1 MLKAKPQFV
10 AFAPIDLKNALLY
23 VRSGIDLNSA
33 LPTSTDIEPIGE
45 TTIAITDGALNVLDN
60 ACVVFGNEIDEEYT
74 VVSATRTGSTDTK
87 FNLDQGT
94 AADLT
99 YTLTF
104 KGQVTEPL
112 AFGAADTVIE
122 AALEALCNI
131 AVGDLTMTDNTG
143 DIDIEFGGTW
153 AGVVLAITD
162 LTVQD
167 YSTAGDMAITI
178 GVAGVAP
185 TATTALVITPGL
197 LTATTA
203 LGVVTFKG
211 QKIEVT
217 IGEGNFNHKETYNRE
232 YRLNRGRLNTVKNA
246 DDTPLEL
253 SFEIEWDYISSAC
266 PYLNSTI
273 PTIPEAL
280 KGVGAAAD
288 WVNAATDTCEP
299 YTVDIEFWN
308 VVPCTGSNVN
318 EKYIFADFRVE
329 SLDANASDSQ
339 ISCTGKCNILAPE
352 IRRY

>member
-33 LPTSTDIEPIGE
+33 SPTTTDIEPIGE
-45 TTIAITDGALNVLDN
+45 TTIALTAGDLNVFDG

-74 VVSATRTGSTDTK
+74 VVSATRTGGTDTI
-87 FNLDQGT
+87 FNLDQGV

-104 KGQVTEPL
+104 KGEVTEPL
-112 AFGAADTVIE
+112 AFDASETVIE

-131 AVGDLTMTDNTG
+131 AAGDLSMTDNTG

-153 AGVVLAITD
+153 AGVVLTITD
-162 LTVQD
+162 LTIQD
-167 YSTAGDMAITI
+167 FTTANDLAITI
-178 GVAGVAP
+178 GTPGVAP
-185 TATTALVITPGL
+185 TATTSIVITPGL

-203 LGVVTFKG
+203 LGVATFKG
-211 QKIEVT
+211 QKIEVI
-217 IGEGNFNHKETYNRE
+217 IGEGNFSYKETYNRA
-232 YRLNRGRLNTVKNA
+232 YQLNRGLLNTVKNA

-253 SFEIEWDYISSAC
+253 SFDLEWDYISSAC
-266 PYLNSTI
+266 PILNATI
-273 PTIPEAL
+273 PTIAEAL

-288 WVNAATDTCEP
+288 WVNAAADTCEP
-299 YTVDIEFWN
+299 YACDIEFWN
-308 VVPCTGSNVN
+308 VPSCTGSNVN
-318 EKYIFADFRVE
+318 EKYIFADYRVE
-329 SLDANASDSQ
+329 GLDHNANDSQ
-339 ISCTGKCNILAPE
+339 VSCTGKCNILAPE